1 MYYVFILGGIFLNFF
16 SREMLNIHKLKQQ
29 KLFQK
34 KFFKKDVFKK
44 DNNGFYTFEDLH
56 VSLANCTCDYF
67 VKNQLPC
74 EHIYGLAKQLKVF
87 KMKIKLY
94 RSENFIAKFDD
105 GYITDWAFP
114 LPDFFKSALD
124 IKWTDRVIKKKKFTL
139 LTQGKYYEFFQGQLF
154 YNNKIAYTK
163 TWGEAF
169 PHLDCIIKVAKST
182 ENKVFTRFIIR
193 NNVLYRYPKILYGNI
208 TFQIYKPDIKSLK
221 IILVEEKTYPARRFL
236 NFLKYGR

>member
-1 MYYVFILGGIFLNFF
+1 
-16 SREMLNIHKLKQQ
+16 MLNIHKFEQQ
-29 KLFQK
+29 QLFQITS
-34 KFFKKDVFKK
+34 FK
-44 DNNGFYTFEDLH
+44 NNAFEKENNEFYTFEDLH
-56 VSLANCTCDYF
+56 VSLSKCTCDYF

-74 EHIYGLAKQLKVF
+74 EHIYGLAKQLNLF
-87 KMKIKLY
+87 KMKNKLY

-114 LPDFFKSALD
+114 LPDFFQSTLD
-124 IKWTDRVIKKKKFTL
+124 IKWTDRVVNKKKFTL

-163 TWGEAF
+163 TWGEAL
-169 PHLDCIIKVAKST
+169 PHLDCMVKIISTT
-182 ENKVFTRFIIR
+182 ENKAFTKFAIH